1 MYFEH
6 EYTVKIKGNST
17 KAIIA
22 DLVDQIELGIYYQLG
37 DDIEEMEI
45 DVKEIIHKDDNGMKA
60 PPDENGMVNYYENGF
75 TK

>member
-22 DLVDQIELGIYYQLG
+22 DIVDQIELGIYYQLG

-45 DVKEIIHKDDNGMKA
+45 DIKETTNKD
-60 PPDENGMVNYYENGF
+60 ENGF

>member
-1 MYFEH
+1 MCFEH

-22 DLVDQIELGIYYQLG
+22 DIVDQIELGIYYQLG

-45 DVKEIIHKDDNGMKA
+45 DVKEITHKD
-60 PPDENGMVNYYENGF
+60 ENGF

>member
-22 DLVDQIELGIYYQLG
+22 DIADQIELGIYYQLG
-37 DDIEEMEI
+37 DDIPDMEI
-45 DVKEIIHKDDNGMKA
+45 DVKDTTNKD
-60 PPDENGMVNYYENGF
+60 ENGF